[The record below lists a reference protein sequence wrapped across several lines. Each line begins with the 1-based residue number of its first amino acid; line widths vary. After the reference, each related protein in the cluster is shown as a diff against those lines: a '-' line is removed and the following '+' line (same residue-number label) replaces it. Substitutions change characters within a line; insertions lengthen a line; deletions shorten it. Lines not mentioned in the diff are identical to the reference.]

1 MQQYA
6 ANKAQK
12 QESVR
17 AMQERQQS
25 INGQHIWSK
34 LNLNARR
41 LVLGYARS
49 KGWSGPGSSA
59 LSSTIPSNLPY
70 EDLTAGK
77 KQVKREEAK
86 IRQFAPALIRRH
98 GRLRRGEIIKRTER
112 STAQKS
118 PSIKTSVKK
127 LMMLA
132 RQVAGK
138 KLDDAMVQ
146 MRFSKKK
153 AAKDILRHLR
163 YAKNKAIAEQ
173 QMGLQLPSKG
183 VWLAERAEKETQ
195 RPGKKVVPKT
205 EDPALAENNQ
215 QETPDAK
222 TQMLEG
228 SQSLNTDPDQIQHNT
243 VVVHD
248 REGKKRYI
256 NDQSAIYIDQAWV
269 GRTKWEYGLD
279 IRARGK
285 SHRLYK
291 PFTSQYL
298 FFSTLS
304 IDSNRFL
311 CTWSF
316 VSTSS
321 LLVECLHI
329 KSTDA
334 TNM

>member
-1 MQQYA
+1 M
-6 ANKAQK
+6 KD
-12 QESVR
+12 
-17 AMQERQQS
+17 RQNS

-34 LNLNARR
+34 LDPNARR

-49 KGWSGPGSSA
+49 KGWSGPDSSA
-59 LSSTIPSNLPY
+59 LSNTVPSDLPY

-77 KQVKREEAK
+77 KQIKREEAK

-153 AAKDILRHLR
+153 AAKDVLRHLR

-173 QMGLQLPSKG
+173 QMGLQLPSKA
-183 VWLAERAEKETQ
+183 VWLAERAEKEIQ
-195 RPGKKVVPKT
+195 QPGTGIMSKT
-205 EDPALAENNQ
+205 EDQVQVEHKQTEMPDTKTLPLESRHS
-215 QETPDAK
+215 PDAE
-222 TQMLEG
+222 L
-228 SQSLNTDPDQIQHNT
+228 DQVQQNT

-248 REGKKRYI
+248 RKGKKRYV
-256 NDQSAIYIDQAWV
+256 NDRSAIYIDQAWV

-298 FFSTLS
+298 YFFPLS
-304 IDSNRFL
+304 ADCSSFL
-311 CTWSF
+311 CI
-316 VSTSS
+316 SS
-321 LLVECLHI
+321 LHCGSSMIRLTCG
-329 KSTDA
+329 
-334 TNM
+334 